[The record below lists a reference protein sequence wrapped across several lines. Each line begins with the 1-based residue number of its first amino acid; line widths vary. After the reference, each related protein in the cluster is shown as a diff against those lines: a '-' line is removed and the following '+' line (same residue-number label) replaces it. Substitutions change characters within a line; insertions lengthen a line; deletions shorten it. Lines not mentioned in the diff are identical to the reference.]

1 MATLVSCFECGK
13 TVSSQAP
20 RCPHCDTNYPI
31 GVKCTVCCQLLKRSE
46 ALKIKK
52 EYGGAE
58 NRVSV
63 KFFHQSCHRQ
73 VNQIR
78 LGKGR
83 TSCPV
88 CKVGI
93 EFETASSVS
102 CQNCGQNFATN
113 LADPVFAFCYYCNFR
128 LNTNLETAL
137 KEKSRPFLDGWITE
151 TIYAHKICHTPER
164 QKAEQDLLKKD
175 HLDKLRFEKQKQV
188 RISEQKAE
196 QIRKRIGLAI
206 TSGLVLG
213 VVVGGLGGVIL
224 NVIFVLGFSWQSTAI
239 FGFGSVFIV
248 TLVAF
253 LLFSW
258 FR

>member
-1 MATLVSCFECGK
+1 MAILVSCFECGK

-20 RCPHCDTNYPI
+20 RCPHCRTNYPI
-31 GVKCTVCCQLLKRSE
+31 GVKCTVCCQNLKRSE
-46 ALKIKK
+46 ALKTTK

-78 LGKGR
+78 LGRGR
-83 TSCPV
+83 TICPV
-88 CKVGI
+88 CRVAI

-102 CQNCGQNFATN
+102 CQNCGQSFATN
-113 LADPVFAFCYYCNFR
+113 LSDPVFAFCCYCNFR
-128 LNTNLETAL
+128 LNTNLEVAI
-137 KEKSRPFLDGWITE
+137 KEENRPFLDGWITE
-151 TIYAHKICHTPER
+151 TIYAHKICYTPER

-175 HLDKLRFEKQKQV
+175 HLDKQRFEKQKKA
-188 RISEQKAE
+188 RISNQKAE
-196 QIRKRIGLAI
+196 KTRRRLGLAI
-206 TSGLVLG
+206 TSGGVLG
-213 VVVGGLGGVIL
+213 IVVGGLGGIIL
-224 NVIFVLGFSWQSTAI
+224 NVILALGFSWQSIA
-239 FGFGSVFIV
+239 FWGFCSVFMV

-253 LLFSW
+253 LIFSW